1 MSNKSERKRLARR
14 RAISGYPLDIIFT
27 TPSEL
32 ESYFSE
38 EKITC
43 LECGKKYRQ
52 LGGHL
57 LIHDMTAE
65 DYKDKHGIPWGMGL
79 TGSDTKALKIAAGK
93 MNIANGVVKPF
104 TNDDRL
110 LINGST
116 RRKRQPVQDVL
127 SMNNINKINYG
138 KSGEETARRKLR
150 SERILV
156 DGRMNLGDL
165 HPFAKLNGS
174 EVSELKSLAESRQL
188 RQIDIAKK
196 FQVSQ
201 ALVSLIKTKKVRKSQ
216 S

>member
-1 MSNKSERKRLARR
+1 MSNKSERKRIARR
-14 RAISGYPLDIIFT
+14 KAVEGYPLDIIFS

-32 ESYFSE
+32 ENYFSE

-57 LIHDMTAE
+57 LIHNMTAE

-79 TGSDTKALKIAAGK
+79 TGSDTKALKVAAGK
-93 MNIANGVVKPF
+93 MNILNGVVKPF

-110 LINGST
+110 LIKEST
-116 RRKRQPVQDVL
+116 RRKRQPIQDVL
-127 SMNNINKINYG
+127 AMNNINKINSG
-138 KSGEETARRKLR
+138 KSGEEAARRKLR

-165 HPFAKLNGS
+165 HPFAKLKGS
-174 EVSELKSLAESRQL
+174 EVSDLKSLADSGEL

-196 FQVSQ
+196 FHVSQ
-201 ALVSLIKTKKVRKSQ
+201 ALVSLIKTKKVRKSAA
-216 S
+216 